1 MISLPRNIIA
11 LLVGAGMLLSPI
23 LACADVFPTPANVV
37 SATGIVTVHG
47 SVLNT
52 SEWEMV

>member
-23 LACADVFPTPANVV
+23 LARADVFPPPANVV

-52 SEWEMV
+52 SEWEAV

>member
-23 LACADVFPTPANVV
+23 SAYAVPCADVFRRQLMWL
-37 SATGIVTVHG
+37 
-47 SVLNT
+47 VLLAL
-52 SEWEMV
+52 